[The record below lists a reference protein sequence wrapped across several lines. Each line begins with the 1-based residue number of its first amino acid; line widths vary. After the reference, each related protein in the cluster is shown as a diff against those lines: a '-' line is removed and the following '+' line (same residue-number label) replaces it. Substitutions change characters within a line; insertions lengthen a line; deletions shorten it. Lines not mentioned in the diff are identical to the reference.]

1 VLSVGVSPLAGRNQ
15 RKTLD
20 PLCPGVPE
28 GSFKVGV
35 QPDEFE
41 MVKRHPT
48 HGWEIC
54 RHLKS
59 VGDALPCIRS
69 HHEKLDGSGYPDKL
83 SGDQIPRV
91 VRIMSIADVYDALAS
106 ARSYKPAF
114 APETCFR
121 ILREE
126 AERGWWDKELVTAF
140 VDCMQ
145 SKGLDKKPPTVSV
158 VAPSGG

>member
-1 VLSVGVSPLAGRNQ
+1 
-15 RKTLD
+15 
-20 PLCPGVPE
+20 
-28 GSFKVGV
+28 
-35 QPDEFE
+35 

-59 VGDALPCIRS
+59 VADALPCIRH

-83 SGDQIPRV
+83 SGDQISRP

-121 ILREE
+121 ILRDE
-126 AERGWWDKELVTAF
+126 AARSWWDKDLVEAF
-140 VDCMQ
+140 IDRM
-145 SKGLDKKPPTVSV
+145 KGEKLDQPDAAAKIQEAAKAEARRAAAQAANTKE
-158 VAPSGG
+158 